1 MSQATGQKQK
11 RAALCQKDCTA
22 VTHVRDVHIF
32 TKPRKICK
40 DDFALVRQMIR
51 RLLQKSKE
59 KWVRVLG
66 NPYPWPSLGRVYH
79 SLPQA
84 RQIQKNIDIGRHNG
98 LRILSP
104 KLKLYL
110 KAETNANCN
119 LALLAF
125 LHSMVTT
132 FPTLCTTLSSYS
144 PITISM
150 TSVTSQWS
158 NNIFRATPVP
168 PPCRPPW

>member
-11 RAALCQKDCTA
+11 RTALCQKDFTA
-22 VTHVRDVHIF
+22 GTHVRGVHIF
-32 TKPRKICK
+32 TKPRKMCK

-59 KWVRVLG
+59 VVRVLG

-84 RQIQKNIDIGRHNG
+84 RQIQKNIDIGRHNVLG
-98 LRILSP
+98 ILSP

-110 KAETNANCN
+110 KAETNANSN
-119 LALLAF
+119 LAL
-125 LHSMVTT
+125 SS
-132 FPTLCTTLSSYS
+132 TL
-144 PITISM
+144 
-150 TSVTSQWS
+150 W
-158 NNIFRATPVP
+158 
-168 PPCRPPW
+168 